1 MELDEFVEFM
11 QKSRISID
19 KLEKSSVSG
28 KRKYFTDGPP
38 CLEHLFAG
46 GPSSE
51 DRNKKLFMC
60 GVYCRLKTPD
70 DWVKEF
76 ETMNRQM
83 FTTPLDAKEV
93 MNLQKSLDKKEYF
106 YTCEQEPFK
115 SYCDKQL
122 CVTRKYGVGDQ
133 GPEMPAIGSLTIL
146 LSEPRLYFLDVAGQ
160 RVQLSTEQ
168 LQNQTLFQ
176 RACMEQIL
184 EMPPTMRPNKWHQTI
199 SQLLKD
205 ATKLEV
211 PEELK
216 VSGQFTELLRIY
228 CTNRIRAIHP
238 EELIHGKPWTDEGL
252 TMFTMSGL
260 VEFLNNR
267 KFTHFTRAQIQ
278 EQLKKLNEDNDC
290 SGHKSIRKES
300 GDRTTIR
307 VWWVPEFKGEEV
319 ELKTEEIGDDEIP
332 F

>member
-1 MELDEFVEFM
+1 
-11 QKSRISID
+11 
-19 KLEKSSVSG
+19 
-28 KRKYFTDGPP
+28 
-38 CLEHLFAG
+38 
-46 GPSSE
+46 
-51 DRNKKLFMC
+51 
-60 GVYCRLKTPD
+60 
-70 DWVKEF
+70 
-76 ETMNRQM
+76 
-83 FTTPLDAKEV
+83 
-93 MNLQKSLDKKEYF
+93 
-106 YTCEQEPFK
+106 
-115 SYCDKQL
+115 
-122 CVTRKYGVGDQ
+122 
-133 GPEMPAIGSLTIL
+133 
-146 LSEPRLYFLDVAGQ
+146 
-160 RVQLSTEQ
+160 
-168 LQNQTLFQ
+168 
-176 RACMEQIL
+176 
-184 EMPPTMRPNKWHQTI
+184 MPPTMRPNKWHQTI

-319 ELKTEEIGDDEIP
+319 KLETEEIGDDEIP